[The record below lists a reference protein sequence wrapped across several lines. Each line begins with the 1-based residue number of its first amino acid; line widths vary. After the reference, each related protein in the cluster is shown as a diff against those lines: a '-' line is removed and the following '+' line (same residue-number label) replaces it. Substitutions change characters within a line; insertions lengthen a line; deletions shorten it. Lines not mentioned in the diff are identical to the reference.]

1 MGNFQVAISYSYI
14 PNSTGWIW
22 KYITIHLLHQS
33 LLFEHPMDRSWSGKS
48 NSRPGKLSVKK
59 VLPQKGGCLFS
70 GAMLFSVKVVV
81 DWCFGARWFRIRI
94 GIPQSNNPFHKGI
107 SGFQTTGPQTNNEP
121 LVDSTFWKKNKSI
134 SRWCCL
140 LLLPSLKLTA
150 SLPLRIC
157 GWETILSFWEGPF
170 SGLVLGRVLCLRN
183 HESGTSKFE
192 KLKFLFAGPCF
203 PHPWLWEEH

>member
-1 MGNFQVAISYSYI
+1 
-14 PNSTGWIW
+14 
-22 KYITIHLLHQS
+22 
-33 LLFEHPMDRSWSGKS
+33 MDRSWSGRS
-48 NSRPGKLSVKK
+48 NSRPGTWVWKKLYHKK
-59 VLPQKGGCLFS
+59 VVDVQSTTLPETNRSPPQKMVVPNRNLLFLRGGGLFS
-70 GAMLFSVKVVV
+70 EAMLVKLMV
-81 DWCFGARWFRIRI
+81 DWCFGARWFRVRI

-107 SGFQTTGPQTNNEP
+107 SGIQTTGPQTNNEP

-170 SGLVLGRVLCLRN
+170 SGLVLGRVLFLRN

-192 KLKFLFAGPCF
+192 KLKFLLAGPCF